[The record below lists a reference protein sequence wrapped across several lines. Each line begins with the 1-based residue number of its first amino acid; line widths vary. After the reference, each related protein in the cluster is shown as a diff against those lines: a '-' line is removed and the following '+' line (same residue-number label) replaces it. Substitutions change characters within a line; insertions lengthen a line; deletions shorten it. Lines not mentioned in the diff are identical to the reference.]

1 MSIIHINSI
10 FAGVATATG
19 VTVDEMVIPGRTTQ
33 VTIAKQA
40 AIYLLKENT
49 GMSLCQ
55 IAKLFDITPAG
66 ALFNYK
72 AFQNDLL
79 VNRARIANVLNL
91 VETYKSNKL

>member
-1 MSIIHINSI
+1 MSILHINSI
-10 FAGVATATG
+10 FRRVAKATG
-19 VTVDEMVIPGRTTQ
+19 VTVKEMVTPGRTTQ

-40 AIYLLKENT
+40 TIYILKENT

-72 AFQNDLL
+72 AFQNDLQ

-91 VETYKSNKL
+91 VESFKNQKL